1 MSALHLKSALTAEQR
16 MQKRQLI
23 AKDSLALLTL
33 LAITCAL
40 FFVTWLLF
48 RSFSDH
54 RAALAQRWLVRG
66 ETALRE
72 GHPGPAIDAL
82 RSALQYAPDQRSIEI
97 ELAQALAAAG
107 RLQEATA
114 YFNTLW
120 EAEPGNGKI
129 NLALARLGAQQ
140 GNDALALRFYQASID
155 GTWEGDGAVRR
166 REVRLEMVK
175 YLLSRQRWDN
185 ARSEL
190 LIAEGNAPDDPVIRM
205 QIAQLMEAAQD
216 PLNALA
222 IYRSILQRRPVRLAA
237 VEGAGRA
244 AFALGRY
251 GQAKGFM
258 EWAMSQP
265 AAEQE
270 SQQTRDQDRNILRD
284 SIHILL
290 LYPSPQLP
298 APARAQRILHARQ
311 LAQNRMEN
319 CTDSVTAAAHPGNYQ
334 ALASLAERWQ
344 QDVHPPARRELERNP
359 RLQQMEMQLV
369 YDTEKIT
376 SAQCGPPSGD
386 DALLLKIAQAPEA
399 VEAQ

>member
-1 MSALHLKSALTAEQR
+1 MSVLHLKSALTPEQR
-16 MQKRQLI
+16 IQKRQLI
-23 AKDSLALLTL
+23 ARDTLALLTL

-48 RSFSDH
+48 RSFSNH
-54 RAALAQRWLVRG
+54 RTELAQRWLVRG
-66 ETALRE
+66 ETALGE
-72 GHPGPAIDAL
+72 GHPGQAIDAL
-82 RSALQYAPDQRSIEI
+82 RSALQYAPDQRAIEI

-140 GNDALALRFYQASID
+140 GNEASALRFYQASID
-155 GTWEGDGAVRR
+155 GTWVGDGSVRR
-166 REVRLEMVK
+166 REVRLEMVN

-190 LIAEGNAPDDPVIRM
+190 LIAEGNAPDDPVTRM
-205 QIAQLMEAAQD
+205 AIARLMEKAQD
-216 PLNALA
+216 PANALA
-222 IYRSILQRRPVRLAA
+222 IYRSILQRRPIRLEA
-237 VEGAGRA
+237 VEGAGRS

-251 GQAKGFM
+251 AQAKGFM

-265 AAEQE
+265 AAEKE
-270 SQQTRDQDRNILRD
+270 APLTREQDRDILRD

-290 LYPSPQLP
+290 LYPSPQLS
-298 APARAQRILHARQ
+298 AGVRAQRILHARE
-311 LAQNRMEN
+311 LAHARMAS
-319 CTDSVTAAAHPGNYQ
+319 CMDSVTAAAHPGNYQ
-334 ALASLAERWQ
+334 ALAGLGQRWQ
-344 QDVHPPARRELERNP
+344 QDVHPPTRRELERNP
-359 RLQQMEMQLV
+359 QLQQMEMQLI

-376 SAQCGPPSGD
+376 SAPCGAPTGD
-386 DALLLKIAQAPEA
+386 DALLLKIAAAPEA